1 VALRLVP
8 LAPFTVVNLISGAS
22 HIRFGDYM
30 LGTLVGMSPGIAV
43 MTALGDRLRQVLHN
57 PSAANI
63 GLLVLVAA
71 MWIALSVALQIALSR
86 RRKRNAG

>member
-1 VALRLVP
+1 

-30 LGTLVGMSPGIAV
+30 LGTLVGMAPGIAV

-57 PSAANI
+57 PSAANV
-63 GLLVLVAA
+63 GLLVLFVGV
-71 MWIALSVALQIALSR
+71 WIALSVALQVTLSR

>member
-1 VALRLVP
+1 
-8 LAPFTVVNLISGAS
+8 
-22 HIRFGDYM
+22 M
-30 LGTLVGMSPGIAV
+30 LGTLVGMAPGIAV

-57 PSAANI
+57 PSVANV

-71 MWIALSVALQIALSR
+71 VWIALSVALQIVLSR